1 MEANAFCPT
10 SHRLFVLDR
19 NSKVQ
24 FLVDTGADLCVFPR
38 AMSRG
43 RRSKTDFELY
53 DANNSIIHTYGL
65 ETLTLDLGLRRAFTW
80 RFTVADVSKPILG
93 VDFLHHYGFLVDVR
107 NRQLK
112 DDLTSLNIAGQIRE
126 CSSDLLGIHVVKESS
141 VWLSIL
147 LEYPDISKPPS
158 TLITPKHSNK
168 HHIHTTP
175 GPPVFL
181 PRRLAPDRLKQAKKE
196 FDVMLRLGIVRP
208 LKSPWANPLHMV
220 PKKATNEWRP
230 CGSYEKLNSRTIP
243 DRYPIPHIEDFAQHL
258 HGKTIFSTVDLIR
271 AYNRIP
277 VAEEDIPKTA
287 ITTPFGLF
295 EFPFMNFG
303 LRNAAQTFQRFIN
316 EVLRGLDFLYV
327 YIDDILVA
335 SSSTVDHMSH
345 LHLLFPNAAAIQAS
359 LNELLKGNIKG
370 KKPITWNETSL
381 TAFEK
386 CKKSLAEATLLI
398 FPAPNATL
406 AIFTDASDV
415 AIEAVL
421 QQKIQDSWQ
430 PLGFFSKKWST
441 AEVKYG
447 AYDRELLAIY
457 KSVKHFRHMIEGRNF
472 TIYTDHRPLIFAFQQ
487 NTGKR
492 SPRQFRHLDFI
503 SQFTTD
509 IAHISGA
516 ENIVADALSRIEQL
530 AATIDFAAV
539 ARSQLNDDELQHYL
553 RSEHG
558 VQLKKVHMPD
568 SNISLY
574 CDVSTSRIRPFVTEN
589 FRRAVLESIHQL
601 SQPGIKATVKLI
613 TERYVWPSVKRDN
626 RRWAQACIPCQR
638 SKVSR
643 HTSAPVESF
652 VAPSNRFEHV
662 HIDLVGPLPSSRG
675 FRYCLTCVD
684 RFTRWPEAFPL
695 EDIDA
700 ATVARIFLSTWVAR
714 FGVPLRVTT
723 DQGRQFESIL
733 FQQLNIHLGTRH
745 FRTTAYHPAANGL
758 VERMHRQLKSA
769 IKWHAT
775 DRWSECLPIVLLGMR
790 EAWREDLGAIA
801 AEMGY
806 REIKVIVYL
815 NLSNIIIINIA
826 YSS

>member
-1 MEANAFCPT
+1 MYSAVQLRHGKRHGPALMEANAPCPT

-38 AMSRG
+38 TLTSG
-43 RRSKTDFELY
+43 RRPKTDFELFA
-53 DANNSIIHTYGL
+53 ANNSIIHTYGL

-93 VDFLHHYGFLVDVR
+93 VDFLHHYGLLVDVR
-107 NRQLK
+107 NRRLT
-112 DDLTSLNIAGQIRE
+112 DDLTSVKIVGQIAE
-126 CSSDLLGIHVVKESS
+126 CSSDLLGIHVIKGSS

-147 LEYPDISKPPS
+147 REYPDITKPPGAF
-158 TLITPKHSNK
+158 LTPKHTTK

-181 PRRLAPDRLKQAKKE
+181 PPRRLAPDRLRQAKKE
-196 FDVMLRLGIVRP
+196 FEVMLHLGIARP
-208 LKSPWANPLHMV
+208 SKSPWANPLHMV
-220 PKKATNEWRP
+220 PKKAANEWRP

-271 AYNRIP
+271 AYNQIP

-327 YIDDILVA
+327 YIDDILIA
-335 SSSTVDHMSH
+335 SSSAEDHQTH
-345 LHLLFPNAAAIQAS
+345 LRLLFKRLNEFGVLINPSKCVWGQSAVKFLGYEISQHGVQPPSEKIEAIQNFPLPKTAKELRRFLGTINFYRRTIPNAATKQAL

-370 KKPITWNETSL
+370 KEPISWNDSSL
-381 TAFEK
+381 AAFEE
-386 CKKSLAEATLLI
+386 CKNSLAETTLLV
-398 FPAPNATL
+398 FPAPDAPL

-415 AIEAVL
+415 AIGAVL
-421 QQKIQDSWQ
+421 QQKIRGDWQ
-430 PLGFFSKKWST
+430 PLGFFSKKLST

-447 AYDRELLAIY
+447 AYDRELLAMY
-457 KSVKHFRHMIEGRNF
+457 KSVKHFRHMVEGRTF
-472 TIYTDHRPLIFAFQQ
+472 TIYTDHKPLIYAFQQ
-487 NTGKR
+487 NG
-492 SPRQFRHLDFI
+492 S
-503 SQFTTD
+503 TD
-509 IAHISGA
+509 IAHVSGS
-516 ENIVADALSRIEQL
+516 ENTVADALSRIEEL
-530 AATIDFAAV
+530 ATTIDFTALAQ
-539 ARSQLNDDELQHYL
+539 SQLKDNELQHYL
-553 RSEHG
+553 HSEHG
-558 VQLKKVHMPD
+558 LRLKKVRVPD
-568 SNISLY
+568 SNVDLY
-574 CDVSTSRIRPFVTEN
+574 CDVSSPRVRPFVTEN
-589 FRRAVLESIHQL
+589 FRRAVFESIHQL
-601 SQPGIKATVKLI
+601 SHPGIKATVKLI
-613 TERYVWPSVKRDN
+613 TERYVWPSVNRDC

-662 HIDLVGPLPSSRG
+662 HIHLVGPLPSSRG

-684 RFTRWPEAFPL
+684 RFIRWPEAFPL

-700 ATVARIFLSTWVAR
+700 ATVARIFLSTWVAY
-714 FGVPLRVTT
+714 LENSSH
-723 DQGRQFESIL
+723 QK
-733 FQQLNIHLGTRH
+733 
-745 FRTTAYHPAANGL
+745 HPTPGL
-758 VERMHRQLKSA
+758 
-769 IKWHAT
+769 T
-775 DRWSECLPIVLLGMR
+775 C
-790 EAWREDLGAIA
+790 
-801 AEMGY
+801 
-806 REIKVIVYL
+806 
-815 NLSNIIIINIA
+815 NL
-826 YSS
+826 